1 MYFYVVMAPSYRYSL
16 FVYCIGFTAVCTE
29 FLEGHIV
36 TEGHIVHADVMVIRI
51 EGIEHQFAYLINYG
65 TDIFCEDDTWYM

>member
-29 FLEGHIV
+29 FAFLEGRIV
-36 TEGHIVHADVMVIRI
+36 TEGHIVTLMLMVIRI

-65 TDIFCEDDTWYM
+65 TVHFL